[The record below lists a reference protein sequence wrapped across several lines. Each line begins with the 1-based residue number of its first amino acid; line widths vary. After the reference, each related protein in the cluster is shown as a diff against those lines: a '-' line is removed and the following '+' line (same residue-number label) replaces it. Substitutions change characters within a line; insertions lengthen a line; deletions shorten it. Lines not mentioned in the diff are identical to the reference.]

1 MDAAELL
8 RSVRR
13 AAGLSQRA
21 LAERA
26 GTSAAAVCQYERGE
40 RIPRVDTLRRLLAAA
55 GADLR
60 LEVATRA
67 GIDVE
72 ANAQTLEQLLELADN
87 LPRRTEEELRCPVFR
102 DLAA

>member
-1 MDAAELL
+1 MDVAELL
-8 RSVRR
+8 RTVRR

-21 LAERA
+21 LATRA
-26 GTSAAAVCQYERGE
+26 GTSAAAVCQYERGD
-40 RIPRVDTLRRLLAAA
+40 RMPRVDTLRRLLAAA

-60 LEVATRA
+60 LEVTAGA

-72 ANAQTLEQLLELADN
+72 ANARTLEQLLELADH
-87 LPRRTEEELRCPVFR
+87 LPRRTDEELRGPVFR